1 MMNGHQLFRFPAQ
14 LQIICSLGK
23 KMHAADLG
31 AELPSAE
38 VSWQWKG
45 CLSDQY
51 WVLRQRYCVVG

>member
-1 MMNGHQLFRFPAQ
+1 MVINSSDSQPSSKLFA
-14 LQIICSLGK
+14 LGK